1 MPFLLCIVTQANN
14 ALSLNGI
21 PFMGTPLKVGRP
33 SKYKGPHIE
42 AATWQML
49 TGQATLAIP
58 NAGPTSGSDPSTKVY
73 RELYVGNAS
82 PAMADSALAEFLGT
96 TLQKVQYL
104 C

>member
-1 MPFLLCIVTQANN
+1 
-14 ALSLNGI
+14 
-21 PFMGTPLKVGRP
+21 MGTPLKVGRP

-49 TGQATLAIP
+49 TGQASLAIP
-58 NAGPTSGSDPSTKVY
+58 NPGSASGLDPSTKVY

-96 TLQKVQYL
+96 TLQKVQWPQQSVYTTV
-104 C
+104 